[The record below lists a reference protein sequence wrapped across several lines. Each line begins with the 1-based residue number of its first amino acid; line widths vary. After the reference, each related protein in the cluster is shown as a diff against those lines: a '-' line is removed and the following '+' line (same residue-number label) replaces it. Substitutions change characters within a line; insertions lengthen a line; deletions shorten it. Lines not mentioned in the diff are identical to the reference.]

1 MSSLLPPPAD
11 LVPVPVASALVATAL
26 PRQLHD
32 GHAMSTWLES
42 CSSFSPH
49 TLRSYE
55 KEASRFRMWLESEK
69 GDHPRLLGSATTADA
84 NKYLEFLSAPSPLP
98 AAILARYKRTEQP
111 FAGPL
116 KASSI
121 KQAVMVLHAMY
132 LCFQEVEDDGA
143 KPYVAFNPFSLVRK
157 NTRSMARQEVAVLPD
172 LETSKILPLDIWA
185 QVERFLDDQVNE
197 NPENAAAHRDR
208 WVVKLLYHAWLR
220 RHEAAGIKMG
230 SFSYATGKWRL
241 HLVGKGQKKASIV
254 ATAELMTGLRQYRVA
269 NGLPPYPLPGEDRPA
284 VLALRKRANDDAL
297 VTDQTIYRIVLS
309 TFEKMAKKLEVESP
323 AAAQQLRS
331 VGPHW
336 MRHTGITHVAATAV
350 DPKIVSKQARHTN
363 IQTTMNI
370 YFHPEDADMRDPLE
384 RARAEVTSK
393 QR

>member
-1 MSSLLPPPAD
+1 MSSLLSNTSNQVPAPVAVD
-11 LVPVPVASALVATAL
+11 LVPTPL

-32 GHAMSTWLES
+32 GHAMATWLES

-55 KEASRFRMWLESEK
+55 KEASRFRMWLETVK
-69 GDHPRLLGSATTADA
+69 GDNPRLLASATTADA
-84 NKYLEFLSAPSPLP
+84 NQYLGFLAAPYPLP
-98 AAILARYKRTEQP
+98 VAILERYKRAEQP

-132 LCFQEVEDDGA
+132 LCFQEVEDEGE

-157 NTRSMARQEVAVLPD
+157 NARSTSRQAVAVLPD
-172 LETSKILPLDIWA
+172 LEPTKILPLDIWS
-185 QVERFLDDQVNE
+185 QVEQFLDDQVTE
-197 NPENAAAHRDR
+197 HPEDAAAHRDR
-208 WVVKLLYHAWLR
+208 WVVKLLYHSWLR

-241 HLVGKGQKKASIV
+241 HLVGKGQKRASIV
-254 ATAELMTGLRQYRVA
+254 ATAELMQALRQYRVA
-269 NGLPPYPLPGEDRPA
+269 NGLPPYPVPGEDRPA
-284 VLALRKRANDDAL
+284 VLALRKRANDDSL
-297 VTDQTIYRIVLS
+297 VTDQTIYRIVVG
-309 TFEKMAKKLEVESP
+309 TFEKMARKMQVESP
-323 AAAQQLRS
+323 AAAQQLRA

-336 MRHTGITHVAATAV
+336 MRHTGITHVSSTDV
-350 DPKIVSKQARHTN
+350 DPKIVSKQARHGN
-363 IQTTMNI
+363 LQTTMNV
-370 YFHPEDADMRDPLE
+370 YFHPEDEDMRAPLE
-384 RARAEVTSK
+384 RARSEVTSK